1 MCITSHFSIEQRYN
15 TINQLYFNQKIIKF
29 KKREKQ
35 SLFLADG
42 LRPLSSNKDPGI
54 FSPSASHKEKDIKR
68 TYLNYGNINCKL
80 VSYQRFDP
88 FKCKNTQ
95 LSTQTCS
102 FQGGKNNNSETLKWP
117 QKLYLL
123 ESIWPTIKEQT
134 SHSNQKKGTTAR
146 FIFNDHN

>member
-1 MCITSHFSIEQRYN
+1 MFI
-15 TINQLYFNQKIIKF
+15 
-29 KKREKQ
+29 
-35 SLFLADG
+35 D
-42 LRPLSSNKDPGI
+42 
-54 FSPSASHKEKDIKR
+54 KEKDIKR

-88 FKCKNTQ
+88 FKCKNIQ